1 MVVIVWYLDLQL
13 PMQSVHFTTNVIG
26 WNAAH
31 AKVYSI
37 QQYVIISQWLAA
49 GRWVSPGSS
58 VSSTNKTD
66 HHDIAEIL
74 LKWR

>member
-13 PMQSVHFTTNVIG
+13 PMQSVRFTTNVIG
-26 WNAAH
+26 WNAVH